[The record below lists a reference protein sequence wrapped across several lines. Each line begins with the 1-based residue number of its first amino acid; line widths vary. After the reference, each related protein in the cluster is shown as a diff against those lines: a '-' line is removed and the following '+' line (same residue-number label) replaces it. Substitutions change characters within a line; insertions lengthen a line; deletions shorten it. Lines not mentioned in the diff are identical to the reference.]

1 MSKSAQ
7 SQEDSGDLWRL
18 ALRFAQRDLRS
29 GLAGFRIFLIALT
42 LGVAAIAGVGS
53 LGDAFLTGLAE
64 HGRAF
69 LGGDVRIQ
77 RFYQPATS
85 AERAFLSRYGRVS
98 EISTTRSMATSPAVP
113 DQRTLIELKAV
124 DAGYPLV
131 GAPVLSPAIPLS
143 HAIACDAHDC
153 GAAVE
158 DALLTRLG
166 LKLGDPVRVGNSN
179 FAIRAVLV
187 SEPDRVAGGFVLGP
201 RVMVSQEGLQRSGL
215 VTPGSLIIWSY
226 RVAFTGK
233 ATIEDFRKDLLKAWP
248 QSAWEISDRNNAIPN
263 VTQFIDQ
270 ATMFL
275 GLVGLTA
282 LVVAGIGAGQAVEA
296 FLKGKRTSIAI
307 LKSLGAETGLIF
319 RIYLVEIAAVSALG
333 LFAGGIAGALFP
345 YAVEHFFGDRIPVPA
360 HYALYAG
367 PLLLA
372 TAFGLLS
379 VAGFALPPLARACA
393 IAPAGLFRD
402 LVAPSRIRARWRFH
416 VAAGAAFAG
425 IALLSM
431 LVSPRPLFNL
441 AFLGG
446 AAVVLVALRL
456 VAAGLIT
463 GLGRVK
469 TWKSQ
474 TVRLA
479 ISSLTRPGTPV
490 AGTMVALGLGLTL
503 LAAVVLTQESMEAE
517 VQDQLPAHAPS
528 FFFID
533 IQPNQIAPFTKLVSG
548 FPESS
553 DFNSTPMLR
562 GRIVKLN
569 GVPVA
574 DAHIA
579 ADSRWA
585 VNSDRAVTYASVPP
599 KEAKV
604 VEGPPWWPANYVGPT
619 LVSFDRNL
627 ARGMGLKIG
636 DTITVNI
643 IGRDIDM
650 RIFNLR
656 DINFRSG
663 GMNFVFMA
671 SPGVVDRAP
680 HTFLAT
686 ARTAPNREEAMFSA
700 VSRAFPNVTIVR
712 VRDSL
717 AQLGE
722 MLQALANGI
731 EIASL
736 VTILAGALVLAGAI
750 ANGHRARLY
759 DAVVLKVLGATR
771 GKLAAVYATEY
782 GLLGA
787 LSGLAALLIGS
798 IAAWAVDYFVLDV
811 PFVFV
816 PGAVALTI
824 VGGAVGTIVLG
835 LTGGFLALSEKPAA
849 RLRNL

>member
-1 MSKSAQ
+1 MQ
-7 SQEDSGDLWRL
+7 FQGDNGKLWNL
-18 ALRFAQRDLRS
+18 AVRFARRDLRS

-64 HGRAF
+64 HGRAL
-69 LGGDVRIQ
+69 LGGDVRIR
-77 RFYQPATS
+77 RFYESATAS
-85 AERAFLSRYGRVS
+85 EREFLSHYGRVS
-98 EISTTRSMATSPAVP
+98 EVSTARSMATNPGVP

-124 DAGYPLV
+124 DAAYPLV
-131 GAPVLSPAIPLS
+131 GEPVLAPAMPLS
-143 HAIACDAHDC
+143 RAISCDASGC

-158 DALLTRLG
+158 DALLARLG
-166 LKLGDPVRVGNSN
+166 LKLGDAVRVGKTS
-179 FAIRAVLV
+179 FVVRAVLV

-201 RVMVSQEGLQRSGL
+201 RVMVSLTGLQRSGL
-215 VTPGSLIIWSY
+215 VTPGSLITWSY

-233 ATIEDFRKDLLKAWP
+233 ATIEGFRKDLLQAWP
-248 QSAWEISDRNNAIPN
+248 QSAWEISDRTNAIPN

-270 ATMFL
+270 AAMFL

-296 FLKGKRTSIAI
+296 FLNGKRTTIAI

-319 RIYLVEIAAVSALG
+319 RIYAVEIIAVSALG
-333 LFAGGIAGALFP
+333 LLAGGIVGALFP
-345 YAVEHFFGDRIPVPA
+345 YGVEHFFGDRIPVPA
-360 HYALYAG
+360 HYAIYAG
-367 PLLLA
+367 PMLLA
-372 TAFGLLS
+372 AAFGLLS
-379 VAGFALPPLARACA
+379 VAGFALPPLARACD

-402 LVAPSRIRARWRFH
+402 LVAPSRIHARWRFH
-416 VAAGAAFAG
+416 AAAAAAFAC

-446 AAVVLVALRL
+446 AAAVLLALRL
-456 VAAGLIT
+456 VAAGLRL
-463 GLGRVK
+463 GLARVK
-469 TWKSQ
+469 SAKSQ
-474 TVRLA
+474 TIRLA

-490 AGTMVALGLGLTL
+490 ASTMVALGLGLTL
-503 LAAVVLTQESMEAE
+503 LAAVVLTQASMEAE

-533 IQPNQIAPFTKLVSG
+533 IQPNQINSFTKLVTG
-548 FPESS
+548 LPESS
-553 DFNSTPMLR
+553 EFNATPMLR

-585 VNSDRAVTYASVPP
+585 VNSDRAVTYASTPP

-604 VEGPPWWPANYVGPT
+604 VEGPAWWSANYRGPT

-643 IGRDIDM
+643 IGRDIEM

-663 GMNFVFMA
+663 GMNFIFMV

-686 ARTAPNREEAMFSA
+686 ARTAPNREEPMFST

-717 AQLGE
+717 EQLGE
-722 MLQALANGI
+722 MLQALASGI

-771 GKLAAVYATEY
+771 ARLAGVYATEY

-787 LSGLAALLIGS
+787 LSGFAALLIGS
-798 IAAWAVDYFVLDV
+798 LAAWTVDYFVLDV
-811 PFVFV
+811 PFVFT

-824 VGGAVGTIVLG
+824 AGGSVGTIVLG
-835 LTGGFLALSEKPAA
+835 LTGGFLALSEKPAV

>member
-1 MSKSAQ
+1 VNRRPPEFQ
-7 SQEDSGDLWRL
+7 PSQPWRL
-18 ALRFAQRDLRS
+18 AFRFARRDLRS

-64 HGRAF
+64 HGRAL

-77 RFYQPATS
+77 RFYQPAS
-85 AERAFLSRYGRVS
+85 AAERTFLSRYGRVS
-98 EISTTRSMATSPAVP
+98 EISTARSMATDPAHP
-113 DQRTLIELKAV
+113 DKRTLIELKAV
-124 DAGYPLV
+124 DAAYPLV
-131 GAPVLSPAIPLS
+131 GATVLSPAMPLS
-143 HAIACDAHDC
+143 RAIACDGNIC
-153 GAAVE
+153 GATVE
-158 DALLTRLG
+158 DALLARLG
-166 LKLGDPVRVGNSN
+166 LKLGDSLRVGKAD
-179 FAIRAVLV
+179 FAIRAIEE
-187 SEPDRVAGGFVLGP
+187 SEPDRVTGGFTLGP
-201 RVMVSQEGLQRSGL
+201 RVMISREALENTGLI
-215 VTPGSLIIWSY
+215 TPGSLLSWSY

-233 ATIEDFRKDLLKAWP
+233 GTIEDFRGDLLQAWP

-263 VTQFIDQ
+263 VTQFIKQ

-275 GLVGLTA
+275 SLVGLTA

-296 FLKGKRTSIAI
+296 FLKGKRTTIAI
-307 LKSLGAETGLIF
+307 LKSLGAEAALIF
-319 RIYLVEIAAVSALG
+319 RIYLSEILAVSALG
-333 LFAGGIAGALFP
+333 LLAGGVAGALIPFLVA
-345 YAVEHFFGDRIPVPA
+345 YFFGDRIPVPA

-372 TAFGLLS
+372 TAFGVLS
-379 VAGFALPPLARACA
+379 VAGFALPPLARACD

-402 LVAPSRIRARWRFH
+402 LVAPSRIHARWRFR
-416 VAAGAAFAG
+416 AASAAAFAA
-425 IALLSM
+425 IAALSM
-431 LVSPRPLFNL
+431 LVSPNPLFNL
-441 AFLGG
+441 GFLGG
-446 AAVVLVALRL
+446 AAAVLLALRL
-456 VAAGLIT
+456 AGAGLRLALVRLNI
-463 GLGRVK
+463 RRP
-469 TWKSQ
+469 Q
-474 TVRLA
+474 TIRLA

-503 LAAVVLTQESMEAE
+503 LAAVVLTQASVESE
-517 VQDQLPAHAPS
+517 VQDQLPSHAPS
-528 FFFID
+528 FFFVD
-533 IQPNQIAPFTKLVSG
+533 IQPDQIGPFTKLVTG
-548 FPESS
+548 FPDTG
-553 DFNSTPMLR
+553 DFNATPMLR
-562 GRIVKLN
+562 GRVVKLN

-574 DAHIA
+574 EAHIA

-585 VNSDRAVTYASVPP
+585 VNGDRAVTYANTPP

-604 VEGPPWWPANYVGPT
+604 VEGPAWWPANYRGPT

-656 DINFRSG
+656 DINFRTG
-663 GMNFVFMA
+663 GMNFVLMA
-671 SPGVVDRAP
+671 SPGVVDQAP
-680 HTFLAT
+680 HTFLST
-686 ARTAPNREEAMFSA
+686 VRTALNREEAMFSA

-717 AQLGE
+717 TQLAE

-731 EIASL
+731 EIASM

-771 GKLAAVYATEY
+771 GKLARIYAAEY
-782 GLLGA
+782 GLLGL
-787 LSGLAALLIGS
+787 LSGLAALLIGTVAS
-798 IAAWAVDYFVLDV
+798 WLVAWLVLDV
-811 PFVFV
+811 PFVFSG
-816 PGAVALTI
+816 GAVALTI
-824 VGGAVGTIVLG
+824 AGGASGTIILG
-835 LTGGFLALSEKPAA
+835 LAGGFFALSEKPAA